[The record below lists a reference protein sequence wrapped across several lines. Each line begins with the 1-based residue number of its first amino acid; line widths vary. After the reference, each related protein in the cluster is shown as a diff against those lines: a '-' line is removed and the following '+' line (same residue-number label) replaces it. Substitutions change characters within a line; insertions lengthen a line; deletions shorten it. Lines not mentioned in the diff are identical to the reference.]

1 MLPIQTDRAGAR
13 VAYRGLQGVSN
24 IAGESLAAIISD
36 AVQRARRGDDITI
49 SEAVALVPAGALGV
63 FLHATFAGDRDLVL
77 LTTALGAS
85 PGAATG
91 KIVFNAEDAIEA
103 AEAGKAV
110 ILVRNETSP
119 DDVLGMQSARG
130 ILTTRGGITSHA
142 AVVARG
148 WGIPAVVGAGE
159 MVIDDEGLHIGDQLL
174 QAGTEISI
182 DGGTGAVFLGS
193 ADTAMPEAPVELET
207 LLHWADR
214 IRAGADV
221 PVAVRANA
229 DNSADAAHARHLGA
243 QGIGLCRTEH
253 MFLAD
258 DRLPLVRRLILT
270 DAPEEELAALAD
282 LEAAQQADFEGIL
295 TAMDGLPI
303 TIRLLDPPLHEFL
316 PALERLVVADA
327 MGELDD
333 AGRVELAAV
342 RRLHEVNPMIGTRG
356 VRLGVVKPG
365 LYQMQ
370 VRALFRA
377 VTAVLAQGRSPN
389 VEVMIPLVVDPS
401 EMHMA
406 RGWVIE
412 ATTAVGFDGVV
423 SVGAMLETP
432 RAALVAGELAEVSDF
447 FSFGTND
454 LTQLVFAFSRDDVG
468 STLIPEYLRLG
479 LLQRDPF
486 ESLDQIGVGRL
497 IRYACEHARD
507 TNAAIKIGVC
517 GEQAGDPESAKFL
530 VACGVDYVSCSPYR
544 VPIARLAVAQA
555 LLEMGRVHDDVL
567 AAIAAEA
574 APDDR
579 LDTEATATQGAHP
592 ADDGTAH
599 DVDGEFLV
607 LHALRIKGYAAADVV
622 AEIAGVELIV
632 AQGMLLGMAES
643 GWCRHIATRDLWQ
656 LSPTGR
662 ERHAEKLQEVSGVAA
677 DGLRG
682 PYPAFLDLN
691 AGFKDLCNRW
701 QLRDGDSNDHSDPIY
716 DGERVVELRELHES
730 SLASIAGFA
739 RALPRFASYE
749 RRLATSLARLEGGE
763 QRMFTGVMCGSYHD
777 VWMELHEDLVQLL
790 GVDRHAEGSY

>member
-1 MLPIQTDRAGAR
+1 MSST
-13 VAYRGLQGVSN
+13 
-24 IAGESLAAIISD
+24 AGESFAAIIQSAVRRACDPND
-36 AVQRARRGDDITI
+36 ALTI
-49 SEAVALVPAGALGV
+49 AEAVALVPAGAIGA
-63 FLHATFAGDRDLVL
+63 FLHATFASNDEMAL

-85 PGAATG
+85 PGAAAG
-91 KIVFNAEDAIEA
+91 EIAFSAEDAIEA
-103 AEAGKAV
+103 ADAGRPV
-110 ILVRNETSP
+110 ILVRNETTP

-159 MVIDDEGLHIGDQLL
+159 ILIDDEGLRIGDRVLT
-174 QAGTEISI
+174 AGTQISI
-182 DGGTGAVFLGS
+182 DGRTGEVFLGR
-193 ADTAMPEAPVELET
+193 ADTSTAEAPPELET
-207 LLHWADR
+207 LLDWADQ

-243 QGIGLCRTEH
+243 EGIGLCRTEH

-258 DRLPLVRRLILT
+258 DRLPLVRRLILSDVPSEER
-270 DAPEEELAALAD
+270 DALTELA
-282 LEAAQQADFEGIL
+282 AAQQADFEGIL
-295 TAMDGLPI
+295 SAMDGLPI

-316 PALERLVVADA
+316 PELERLVVAEA
-327 MGELDD
+327 LGELDD
-333 AGRVELAAV
+333 EGRFELAAV

-370 VRALFRA
+370 VRALLHA
-377 VTAVLAQGRSPN
+377 VIAVQAQGRSPK
-389 VEVMIPLVVDPS
+389 VEVMIPLVIDPT

-406 RGWVIE
+406 RAWVAE
-412 ATTAVGFDGVV
+412 AIASVGFEGAV

-454 LTQLVFAFSRDDVG
+454 LTQLTFAFSRDDVG
-468 STLIPEYLRLG
+468 SKLIPEYLRHG
-479 LLQRDPF
+479 LLQSDPF

-507 TNAAIKIGVC
+507 ANAAIKIGVC

-555 LLEMGRVHDDVL
+555 LLEMSRVNNDVM
-567 AAIAAEA
+567 AAIAAGA
-574 APDDR
+574 AP
-579 LDTEATATQGAHP
+579 TIEQQTAVEDLLESAD
-592 ADDGTAH
+592 AAIAIRSDDGDA
-599 DVDGEFLV
+599 EFLV
-607 LHALRIKGYAAADVV
+607 MHALRIKGYAPVEV
-622 AEIAGVELIV
+622 IAEISGVEQTIV
-632 AQGMLLGMAES
+632 ENMLSGMVET
-643 GWCRHIATRDLWQ
+643 GWCRHVAARNLWQ
-656 LSPTGR
+656 LSPLGR
-662 ERHAEKLQEVSGVAA
+662 DRHGEKLQEVSGVAV
-677 DGLRG
+677 DGLRE
-682 PYPAFLDLN
+682 PYPQFLDLN
-691 AGFKDLCNRW
+691 VGFKDLCNRW
-701 QLRDGDSNDHSDPIY
+701 QIRDGDPNDHSDPDY
-716 DGERVVELRELHES
+716 DSARVAELRAMHDQA
-730 SLASIAGFA
+730 LAPIAGFA
-739 RALPRFASYE
+739 EAIPRFASYD
-749 RRLATSLARLEGGE
+749 RRLSTSLVRLESGE

-790 GVDRHAEGSY
+790 GVDRHEEGSY

>member
-1 MLPIQTDRAGAR
+1 M
-13 VAYRGLQGVSN
+13 SN
-24 IAGESLAAIISD
+24 TSGESLAAIISS
-36 AVQRARRGDDITI
+36 AVQRARRGDDMTI
-49 SEAVALVPAGALGV
+49 SEAVALVPAGALGA
-63 FLHATFAGDRDLVL
+63 FLHATFAGDDDLEL

-91 KIVFNAEDAIEA
+91 EIVFSAEDAIDA
-103 AEAGKAV
+103 ADAGKAV
-110 ILVRNETSP
+110 ILVRNETTP

-159 MVIDDEGLHIGDQLL
+159 LVIDDEGLHIGDHVLR
-174 QAGTEISI
+174 AGTEISI
-182 DGGTGAVFLGS
+182 DGRTGEVFLGS
-193 ADTAMPEAPVELET
+193 ADTATAEAPAELEM
-207 LLHWADR
+207 LLDWADR

-316 PALERLVVADA
+316 PELERLVVADA
-327 MGELDD
+327 LGELDD

-377 VTAVLAQGRSPN
+377 VTAVIAQGRSPK
-389 VEVMIPLVVDPS
+389 VEVMIPLVVDPT

-406 RGWVIE
+406 RAWVTE
-412 ATTAVGFDGVV
+412 ATTAVGFEGVV

-454 LTQLVFAFSRDDVG
+454 LTQLMFAFSRDDVG
-468 STLIPEYLRLG
+468 SKLIPEYLRLG
-479 LLQRDPF
+479 LLERDPF

-555 LLEMGRVHDDVL
+555 LLEMGRVQADVL
-567 AAIAAEA
+567 AAIAADA
-574 APDDR
+574 ALSVEQPTPDR
-579 LDTEATATQGAHP
+579 GLDTTATTAATQSTGA
-592 ADDGTAH
+592 ADID
-599 DVDGEFLV
+599 DNDDNVDAEFLV
-607 LHALRIKGYAAADVV
+607 IHALRIKGYAAADVV
-622 AEIAGVELIV
+622 AEIVGIELIV
-632 AQGMLLGMAES
+632 VHTMLLGMAES
-643 GWCRHIATRDLWQ
+643 GWCRHIAARDLWQ

-662 ERHAEKLQEVSGVAA
+662 ERHAEKLQEISGVAV
-677 DGLRG
+677 DGLRE

-691 AGFKDLCNRW
+691 VGFKDLCNRW
-701 QLRDGDSNDHSDPIY
+701 QLRDGDSNDHSDPVY
-716 DGERVVELRELHES
+716 DSERVAELRALHEA
-730 SLASIAGFA
+730 SLASINGFA
-739 RALPRFASYE
+739 KAIPRFASYE
-749 RRLATSLARLEGGE
+749 RRLATSLVRLEGGE

>member
-1 MLPIQTDRAGAR
+1 M
-13 VAYRGLQGVSN
+13 SN
-24 IAGESLAAIISD
+24 TSGESLAAIISS
-36 AVQRARRGDDITI
+36 AVQRARRGDDMTI
-49 SEAVALVPAGALGV
+49 SEAVALVPAGALGA
-63 FLHATFAGDRDLVL
+63 FLHATFAGDDDLEL

-91 KIVFNAEDAIEA
+91 EIVFSAEDAIDA
-103 AEAGKAV
+103 ADAGKAV
-110 ILVRNETSP
+110 ILVRNETTP

-159 MVIDDEGLHIGDQLL
+159 LVIDDEGLHIGDHVLR
-174 QAGTEISI
+174 AGTEISI
-182 DGGTGAVFLGS
+182 DGRTGEVFLGS
-193 ADTAMPEAPVELET
+193 ADTATAEAPAELEM
-207 LLHWADR
+207 LLDWADR

-316 PALERLVVADA
+316 PELERLVVADA
-327 MGELDD
+327 LGELDD

-342 RRLHEVNPMIGTRG
+342 RRLQEVNPMIGTRG

-377 VTAVLAQGRSPN
+377 VTAVIAQGRSPK
-389 VEVMIPLVVDPS
+389 VEVMIPLVVDPT

-406 RGWVIE
+406 RAWVTE
-412 ATTAVGFDGVV
+412 ATTAVGFEGVV

-454 LTQLVFAFSRDDVG
+454 LTQLMFAFSRDDVG
-468 STLIPEYLRLG
+468 SKLIPEYLRLG
-479 LLQRDPF
+479 LLERDPF

-555 LLEMGRVHDDVL
+555 LLEMGRVQADVL
-567 AAIAAEA
+567 AAIAADA
-574 APDDR
+574 ALSVEQPTPDR
-579 LDTEATATQGAHP
+579 GLDTTATTAATQSTGA
-592 ADDGTAH
+592 ADID
-599 DVDGEFLV
+599 DNDDNVDAEFLV
-607 LHALRIKGYAAADVV
+607 IHALRIKGYAAADVV
-622 AEIAGVELIV
+622 AEIVGIELIV
-632 AQGMLLGMAES
+632 VHTMLLGMAES
-643 GWCRHIATRDLWQ
+643 GWCRHIAARDLWQ

-662 ERHAEKLQEVSGVAA
+662 ERHAEKLQEISGVAV
-677 DGLRG
+677 DGLRE

-691 AGFKDLCNRW
+691 VGFKDLCNRW
-701 QLRDGDSNDHSDPIY
+701 QLRDGDSNDHSDPVY
-716 DGERVVELRELHES
+716 DSERVAELRALHEA
-730 SLASIAGFA
+730 SLASINGFA
-739 RALPRFASYE
+739 EAIPRFASYE
-749 RRLATSLARLEGGE
+749 RRLATSLVRLEGGE

>member
-1 MLPIQTDRAGAR
+1 M
-13 VAYRGLQGVSN
+13 SN
-24 IAGESLAAIISD
+24 TSGESLAAIISS
-36 AVQRARRGDDITI
+36 AVQRARRGDDMTI
-49 SEAVALVPAGALGV
+49 SEAVALVPAGALGA
-63 FLHATFAGDRDLVL
+63 FLHATFAGDDDLEL

-91 KIVFNAEDAIEA
+91 EIVFSAEDAIDA
-103 AEAGKAV
+103 ADAGKAV
-110 ILVRNETSP
+110 ILVRNETTP

-159 MVIDDEGLHIGDQLL
+159 LVIDDEGLHIGDHVLR
-174 QAGTEISI
+174 AGTEISI
-182 DGGTGAVFLGS
+182 DGRTGEVFLGS
-193 ADTAMPEAPVELET
+193 ADTATAEAPAELEM
-207 LLHWADR
+207 LLDWADR

-316 PALERLVVADA
+316 PELERLVVSDA
-327 MGELDD
+327 LGELDD

-342 RRLHEVNPMIGTRG
+342 RRLQEVNPMIGTRG

-377 VTAVLAQGRSPN
+377 VTAVIAQGRSPK
-389 VEVMIPLVVDPS
+389 VEVMIPLVVDPT

-406 RGWVIE
+406 RAWVTE
-412 ATTAVGFDGVV
+412 ATTAVGFEGVV

-454 LTQLVFAFSRDDVG
+454 LTQLMFAFSRDDVG
-468 STLIPEYLRLG
+468 SKLIPEYLRLG
-479 LLQRDPF
+479 LLERDPF

-555 LLEMGRVHDDVL
+555 LLEMGRVQADVL
-567 AAIAAEA
+567 AAIAADA
-574 APDDR
+574 ALSVEQPTPDR
-579 LDTEATATQGAHP
+579 GLDTTATTAATQSTGA
-592 ADDGTAH
+592 ADID
-599 DVDGEFLV
+599 DNDDNVDAEFLV
-607 LHALRIKGYAAADVV
+607 IHALRIKGYAAADVV
-622 AEIAGVELIV
+622 AEIVGIELIV
-632 AQGMLLGMAES
+632 VHTMLLGMAES
-643 GWCRHIATRDLWQ
+643 GWCRHIAARDLWQ

-662 ERHAEKLQEVSGVAA
+662 ERHAEKLQEISGVAV
-677 DGLRG
+677 DGLRE

-691 AGFKDLCNRW
+691 VGFKDLCNRW
-701 QLRDGDSNDHSDPIY
+701 QLRDGDSNDHSDPVY
-716 DGERVVELRELHES
+716 DSERVAELRALHEA
-730 SLASIAGFA
+730 SLASINGFA
-739 RALPRFASYE
+739 KAIPRFASYE
-749 RRLATSLARLEGGE
+749 RRLATSLVRLEGGE

>member
-1 MLPIQTDRAGAR
+1 M
-13 VAYRGLQGVSN
+13 SN
-24 IAGESLAAIISD
+24 TSGESLAAIISS
-36 AVQRARRGDDITI
+36 AVQRARRGDDMTI
-49 SEAVALVPAGALGV
+49 SEAVALVPAGALGA
-63 FLHATFAGDRDLVL
+63 FLHATFAGDDDLEL

-91 KIVFNAEDAIEA
+91 EIVFSAEDAIDA
-103 AEAGKAV
+103 ADAGKAV
-110 ILVRNETSP
+110 ILVRNETTP

-159 MVIDDEGLHIGDQLL
+159 LVIDDEGLHIGDHVLR
-174 QAGTEISI
+174 AGTEISI
-182 DGGTGAVFLGS
+182 DGRTGEVFLGS
-193 ADTAMPEAPVELET
+193 ADTATAEAPAELEM
-207 LLHWADR
+207 LLDWADR

-316 PALERLVVADA
+316 PELERLVVADA
-327 MGELDD
+327 LGELDD

-342 RRLHEVNPMIGTRG
+342 RRLQEVNPMIGTRG

-377 VTAVLAQGRSPN
+377 VTAVIAQGRSPK
-389 VEVMIPLVVDPS
+389 VEVMIPLVVDPT

-406 RGWVIE
+406 RAWVTE
-412 ATTAVGFDGVV
+412 ATTAVGFEGVV

-454 LTQLVFAFSRDDVG
+454 LTQLMFAFSRDDVG
-468 STLIPEYLRLG
+468 SKLIPEYLRLG
-479 LLQRDPF
+479 LLERDPF

-555 LLEMGRVHDDVL
+555 LLEMGRVQADVL
-567 AAIAAEA
+567 AAIAADA
-574 APDDR
+574 ALSVEQPTPDR
-579 LDTEATATQGAHP
+579 GLDTKATTAATQSTGA
-592 ADDGTAH
+592 ADID
-599 DVDGEFLV
+599 DNDDNVDAEFLV
-607 LHALRIKGYAAADVV
+607 IHALRIKGYAAADVV
-622 AEIAGVELIV
+622 AEIVGIELIV
-632 AQGMLLGMAES
+632 VHTMLLGMAES
-643 GWCRHIATRDLWQ
+643 GWCRHIAARDLWQ

-662 ERHAEKLQEVSGVAA
+662 ERHAEKLQEISGVAV
-677 DGLRG
+677 DGLRE

-691 AGFKDLCNRW
+691 VGFKDLCNRW
-701 QLRDGDSNDHSDPIY
+701 QLRDGDSNDHSDPVY
-716 DGERVVELRELHES
+716 DSERVAELRALHEA
-730 SLASIAGFA
+730 SLASINGFA
-739 RALPRFASYE
+739 KAIPRFASYE
-749 RRLATSLARLEGGE
+749 RRLATSLVRLEGGE

>member
-1 MLPIQTDRAGAR
+1 MSTT
-13 VAYRGLQGVSN
+13 S
-24 IAGESLAAIISD
+24 GESLAAIISD

-49 SEAVALVPAGALGV
+49 SEAVALVPAGAIGA
-63 FLHATFAGDRDLVL
+63 FLHATFAADDDLAL

-91 KIVFNAEDAIEA
+91 EIVFNAEDAIDA
-103 AEAGKAV
+103 ADAGKAV
-110 ILVRNETSP
+110 ILVRNETTP

-159 MVIDDEGLHIGDQLL
+159 MVIDDEGLHIGDHVLR
-174 QAGTEISI
+174 AGTEISI
-182 DGGTGAVFLGS
+182 DGRTGEVFLGS
-193 ADTAMPEAPVELET
+193 ADTATAEAPVELEM
-207 LLHWADR
+207 LLDWADR
-214 IRAGADV
+214 IRAGADM

-253 MFLAD
+253 MFLAE
-258 DRLPLVRRLILT
+258 DRLPLVRRFILT
-270 DAPEEELAALAD
+270 DVPEEELAALAD

-316 PALERLVVADA
+316 PELERLVVADA
-327 MGELDD
+327 LGELDD

-377 VTAVLAQGRSPN
+377 VTAVLAQGRSPK
-389 VEVMIPLVVDPS
+389 VEVMIPLVVDPT

-406 RGWVIE
+406 RAWVTE
-412 ATTAVGFDGVV
+412 ATAAVGFEGVV

-454 LTQLVFAFSRDDVG
+454 LTQLMFAFSRDDVG
-468 STLIPEYLRLG
+468 SKLIPEYLRLG
-479 LLQRDPF
+479 LLERDPF

-555 LLEMGRVHDDVL
+555 LLELGRVHDDVL
-567 AAIAAEA
+567 AAIAADA
-574 APDDR
+574 APDGGRPAPDER
-579 LDTEATATQGAHP
+579 LDTAAAATQGAGA
-592 ADDGTAH
+592 ADY
-599 DVDGEFLV
+599 DVDVDVDAEFLV
-607 LHALRIKGYAAADVV
+607 IHALRIKGYAPADVV
-622 AEIAGVELIV
+622 AEITGVELIV
-632 AQGMLLGMAES
+632 VQEMLLGMVES
-643 GWCRHIATRDLWQ
+643 GWCRHIAARDLWQ

-662 ERHAEKLQEVSGVAA
+662 ERHAEKLQEVAGVAV
-677 DGLRG
+677 DGLRE
-682 PYPAFLDLN
+682 PYPDFLDLN
-691 AGFKDLCNRW
+691 VGFKDLCNRW
-701 QLRDGDSNDHSDPIY
+701 QLRDGDSNDHSDPVY
-716 DGERVVELRELHES
+716 DRERVAELRALHEAA
-730 SLASIAGFA
+730 LASIAGFA
-739 RALPRFASYE
+739 DAIPRFASYE
-749 RRLATSLARLEGGE
+749 RRLATSLVRLEGGE

>member
-1 MLPIQTDRAGAR
+1 M
-13 VAYRGLQGVSN
+13 SN
-24 IAGESLAAIISD
+24 TSGESLAAIISS
-36 AVQRARRGDDITI
+36 AVQRARRGDDMTI
-49 SEAVALVPAGALGV
+49 SEAVALVPAGALGA
-63 FLHATFAGDRDLVL
+63 FLHATFAGDDDLEL

-91 KIVFNAEDAIEA
+91 EIVFSAEDAIDA
-103 AEAGKAV
+103 ADAGKAV
-110 ILVRNETSP
+110 ILVRNETTP

-159 MVIDDEGLHIGDQLL
+159 LVIDDEGLHIGDHVLR
-174 QAGTEISI
+174 AGTEISI
-182 DGGTGAVFLGS
+182 DGRTGEVFLGS
-193 ADTAMPEAPVELET
+193 ADTATAEAPAELEM
-207 LLHWADR
+207 LLDWADR

-316 PALERLVVADA
+316 PELERLVVADA
-327 MGELDD
+327 LGELDD

-342 RRLHEVNPMIGTRG
+342 RRLQEVNPMIGTRG

-377 VTAVLAQGRSPN
+377 VTAVIAQGRSPK
-389 VEVMIPLVVDPS
+389 VEVMIPLVVDPT

-406 RGWVIE
+406 RAWVTE
-412 ATTAVGFDGVV
+412 ATTAVGFEGVV

-454 LTQLVFAFSRDDVG
+454 LTQLMFAFSRDDVG
-468 STLIPEYLRLG
+468 SKLIPEYLRLG
-479 LLQRDPF
+479 LLERDPF

-555 LLEMGRVHDDVL
+555 LLEMGRVQADVL
-567 AAIAAEA
+567 AAIAADA
-574 APDDR
+574 ALSVEQPTPDR
-579 LDTEATATQGAHP
+579 GLDTTATTAATQSTGA
-592 ADDGTAH
+592 ADID
-599 DVDGEFLV
+599 DNDDNVDAEFLV
-607 LHALRIKGYAAADVV
+607 IHALRIKGYAAADVV
-622 AEIAGVELIV
+622 AEIVGIELIV
-632 AQGMLLGMAES
+632 VHTMLLGMAES
-643 GWCRHIATRDLWQ
+643 GWCRHIAARDLWQ

-662 ERHAEKLQEVSGVAA
+662 ERHAEKLQEISGVAV
-677 DGLRG
+677 DGLRE

-691 AGFKDLCNRW
+691 VGFKDLCNRW
-701 QLRDGDSNDHSDPIY
+701 QLRDGDSNDHSDPVY
-716 DGERVVELRELHES
+716 DSERVAELRALHEA
-730 SLASIAGFA
+730 SLASINGFA
-739 RALPRFASYE
+739 KAIPRFASYE
-749 RRLATSLARLEGGE
+749 RRLATSLVRLEGGE